1 VSGGASTTKIAEQYA
16 RMKARSVL
24 LGPAVHDIYNG
35 HLAFAQ
41 APEPGILSVAPFAPL
56 NQQTREANS

>member
-24 LGPAVHDIYNG
+24 LGPAVYDIYNG

-41 APEPGILSVAPFAPL
+41 APEPGILGVAPLAPF

>member
-1 VSGGASTTKIAEQYA
+1 MSGGASTTKIAEQYA
-16 RMKARSVL
+16 RMKARFVL

-35 HLAFAQ
+35 HLVFAR
-41 APEPGILSVAPFAPL
+41 APEPRILGVTSFAPL